1 MAKENKFSDIY
12 KLGIASRKIFDLS
25 REDVAKISGLTARTV
40 RNIEG
45 GRDVNNNTMKKYMYA
60 CGVGT
65 VTVDF
70 SKRG

>member
-1 MAKENKFSDIY
+1 MKDKKIFSEIY
-12 KLGIASRKIFDLS
+12 KLGIASRELFDLS

-40 RNIEG
+40 RNIEAG
-45 GRDVNNNTMKKYMYA
+45 QGFTRDTIILYMYA